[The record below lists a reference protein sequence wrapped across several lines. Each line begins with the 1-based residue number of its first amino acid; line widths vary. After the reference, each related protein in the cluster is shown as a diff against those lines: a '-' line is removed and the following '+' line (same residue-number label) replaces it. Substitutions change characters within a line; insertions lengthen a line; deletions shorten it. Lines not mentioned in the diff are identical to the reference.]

1 MNPNPADAA
10 ADAEVA
16 ALIESLMAERQH
28 PYVEGDGG
36 KIAPV
41 SCRDRAVRV
50 ALRGACSGSPF
61 SSGILWAGVE
71 RRLRH
76 RVPEVV
82 WVTPI

>member
-10 ADAEVA
+10 TDAEVA
-16 ALIESLMAERQH
+16 ALIESLIAERQH

-36 KIAPV
+36 EIAPV

-50 ALRGACSGSPF
+50 ALCGACSGSPF
-61 SSGILWAGVE
+61 SSGILRASVE
-71 RRLRH
+71 RRLRY

-82 WVTPI
+82 WVAPI